1 MSGINWA
8 KVPTTII
15 EMGFLSN
22 SEEDKLLSSQDYQEK
37 IVKGIAK
44 GIEEFLK

>member
-22 SEEDKLLSSQDYQEK
+22 PEEDKLLSTQGYQKK
-37 IVKGIAK
+37 ISR
-44 GIEEFLK
+44 